1 MKQIND
7 LGIIYLSDLK
17 NRNLLKK
24 AKRELLKRWNEI
36 LFYDYSITENQLND
50 NEKLL
55 IMNFKKPIF
64 WKGIKF
70 NHLTIQKSYKYKN
83 T

>member
-24 AKRELLKRWNEI
+24 AKRELLKR
-36 LFYDYSITENQLND
+36 
-50 NEKLL
+50 
-55 IMNFKKPIF
+55 
-64 WKGIKF
+64 
-70 NHLTIQKSYKYKN
+70 
-83 T
+83 